1 MKVFAIISGAYNRVQ
16 DFVYRTIQPDS
27 DAEGTRLTLVF
38 DAVIMLLIGV
48 SVAIVFAITFDLPP
62 AIMDLLKKT
71 EWVIVLVF
79 TAEYLLRLWTANL
92 RYPYDGNIILRI
104 IVPRLR
110 YMVSMMAIVDI
121 LAILPS
127 YLPYLLPEGMLGIR
141 ALRLIRLLRI
151 FKVTQ
156 HSRTLSA
163 ITDVIKDKAKDLLA
177 VFFFMSLLVLFLSL
191 LMYAAE
197 HDAQPAKFEN
207 AISALWWAVETFTKS
222 GTRGFYPVTTLGRI
236 IGAVIS
242 VLGICL
248 IAIPTGIISSGLVEQ
263 LKNRSSKEDRSER
276 VYSNDDTAS
285 VQGDIASDE
294 ATVRR

>member
-1 MKVFAIISGAYNRVQ
+1 MRVLSLISKAYKCAQ

-27 DAEGTRLTLVF
+27 DAEGTRFTLVF
-38 DAVIMLLIGV
+38 DAVIMLLIGI
-48 SVAIVFAITFDLPP
+48 SVAIVFAVTFDLPP
-62 AIMDLLKKT
+62 AIMDVLKKA

-79 TAEYLLRLWTANL
+79 SAEYLLRLWTANL
-92 RYPYDGNIILRI
+92 RYRSKQKFFLWRILF
-104 IVPRLR
+104 PRLR
-110 YMVSMMAIVDI
+110 YMRSIMAIVDL

-127 YLPYLLPEGMLGIR
+127 FLPYLLPEGMLGIR

-163 ITDVIKDKAKDLLA
+163 ITDVIKEKAKDLLA
-177 VFFFMSLLVLFLSL
+177 VFFFMSLMVLFLSL

-197 HDAQPAKFEN
+197 HDAQPDKFEN

-248 IAIPTGIISSGLVEQ
+248 IAIPTGIISSGLIEQ
-263 LKNRSSKEDRSER
+263 LKNRSSKEERSER
-276 VYSNDDTAS
+276 VCSNDDAPS

-294 ATVRR
+294 ATV

>member
-197 HDAQPAKFEN
+197 HDAQPDKFEN

>member
-1 MKVFAIISGAYNRVQ
+1 MKVFGIISEAYNRVQ

-27 DAEGTRLTLVF
+27 DADGTGLTFVF
-38 DAVIMLLIGV
+38 DAVIMLLIGA

-62 AIMDLLKKT
+62 AIMDVLKKA

-79 TAEYLLRLWTANL
+79 TVEYLLRLWTANL
-92 RYPYDGNIILRI
+92 RYPSDGNVVSRMIL
-104 IVPRLR
+104 PRLR
-110 YMVSMMAIVDI
+110 YVVSLMAIVDL

-151 FKVTQ
+151 FKATQ

-163 ITDVIKDKAKDLLA
+163 ITDVIREKAKDLLA

-197 HDAQPAKFEN
+197 HDAQPDKFEN

-236 IGAVIS
+236 IGSIIS

-263 LKNRSSKEDRSER
+263 LKNRNTKEEGGNS
-276 VYSNDDTAS
+276 
-285 VQGDIASDE
+285 
-294 ATVRR
+294 